1 MHVCARPPW
10 VVTGGRNAVEMWY
23 DELIDTFGYD
33 KTAICE
39 LLLLAQ
45 LSGAGYIEANLFISK
60 LFKSKSD
67 SRPIANYSAFMH
79 KCCLRHRVSLI

>member
-1 MHVCARPPW
+1 
-10 VVTGGRNAVEMWY
+10 MWY
-23 DELIDTFGYD
+23 DELIDTFGCD

-45 LSGAGYIEANLFISK
+45 LSGAGYIEANLIISK

-67 SRPIANYSAFMH
+67 NRPIANPSAFMH
-79 KCCLRHRVSLI
+79 RCCLKHRVSLI

>member
-1 MHVCARPPW
+1 
-10 VVTGGRNAVEMWY
+10 MWY
-23 DELIDTFGYD
+23 DEPIDTFGCD

-45 LSGAGYIEANLFISK
+45 LSGAGYIEANLFINK

-67 SRPIANYSAFMH
+67 SKPIANYSAFMH
-79 KCCLRHRVSLI
+79 IITPPVTPPVLLKATCFFNIRL